1 MGNGAI
7 ARHLVE
13 DELARVLGS
22 VDFNASER
30 NRNFLRHVIEETLAG
45 RSGRIK
51 AYSIATSVFGR
62 DERFDPQHDAIVRIE
77 ANRLR
82 RALEHY
88 YLTGGRDDPLRIEIP
103 RGSYVPAFLP
113 AAAQPL
119 PARRKNGQPPSILVA
134 AFDEEG
140 DGSALPN
147 FTRGFTRSLIV
158 ALTRFTDLR
167 VFGAETALRQP
178 ADVDPQVLREDIAI
192 EYLLTGGCVLG
203 ADRFSVNAL
212 LVDARTGRA
221 VWADRFE
228 RRLRPSEVIELRDEV
243 ANKVARTLAQPYGII
258 QRDQR
263 DTDGAPPET
272 LGSYDTVLRFYRYRR
287 AFDRDMIESLRAGL
301 ERTVAAEPDYAEA
314 SACLSLLYTDILRFK
329 YEFSAADIEPR
340 DRALGLARRA
350 VELAPNSSWARYAL
364 GLATWFAGDT
374 AGALETLEAAHALN
388 PNDTTILGELGLR
401 YVLSGELRKGVPL
414 IERSYA
420 WNPAQPTTFRMGL
433 FFYHYS
439 HGRYAE
445 ALAQARQVQAPGV
458 LYGHVAVAAAAA
470 ELGDAESASAAI
482 ASVLA
487 IDRNYGDHVAA
498 DLAGRGLAPALAH
511 HLIAGL
517 AKAGLPD
524 LETSDIAALEDFRT
538 PR

>member
-1 MGNGAI
+1 M
-7 ARHLVE
+7 E
-13 DELARVLGS
+13 DELARVVGS
-22 VDFNASER
+22 ADFEASER
-30 NRNFLRHVIEETLAG
+30 NRNFLRYVVDETLAG
-45 RSGRIK
+45 RSSRIK

-88 YLTGGRDDPLRIEIP
+88 YLTSGRDDPLRIEIP

-113 AAAQPL
+113 PAAPPL
-119 PARRKNGQPPSILVA
+119 PARRKDGQPPSVLVA

-140 DGSALPN
+140 DGSGYPN

-167 VFGAETALRQP
+167 VFGAETALEQP
-178 ADVDPQVLREDIAI
+178 ADVDPQGLRRDIAI

-212 LVDARTGRA
+212 LLDARSGRA

-228 RRLRPSEVIELRDEV
+228 RRLQPSEIIELRDEV

-258 QRDQR
+258 QNDRAR
-263 DTDGAPPET
+263 DTDGAAPET

-287 AFDRDMIESLRAGL
+287 TFDRDMLDSLRTGL
-301 ERTVAAEPDYAEA
+301 ERTVAAEPNYAEA
-314 SACLSLLYTDILRFK
+314 LACLSLLYVDIVRFK
-329 YEFSAADIEPR
+329 YEISAAGIEPQE
-340 DRALGLARRA
+340 RALSLARRA

-414 IERSYA
+414 IEKSYA

-458 LYGHVAVAAAAA
+458 LYGHVAIAAAAA
-470 ELGDAESASAAI
+470 GLGDEEGARAAI
-482 ASVLA
+482 ASILA
-487 IDRNYGDHVAA
+487 IDPNYGDRVAA
-498 DLAGRGLAPALAH
+498 DLAGRGLAPGLSH
-511 HLIAGL
+511 RLIAGL
-517 AKAGLPD
+517 AKAGLPGI
-524 LETSDIAALEDFRT
+524 EPSDIAALEDFRT

>member
-1 MGNGAI
+1 M
-7 ARHLVE
+7 E

-22 VDFNASER
+22 ADFDASER
-30 NRNFLRHVIEETLAG
+30 NRNFLRYVIDETLAG
-45 RSGRIK
+45 RSSRIK

-113 AAAQPL
+113 PAAPSL
-119 PARRKNGQPPSILVA
+119 PARPKDGQPPSILVA

-140 DGSALPN
+140 DGSAYPN

-158 ALTRFTDLR
+158 ALTRFTNLR
-167 VFGAETALRQP
+167 VFGAETALQQP
-178 ADVDPQVLREDIAI
+178 ADVDPVSLHHDIAI
-192 EYLLTGGCVLG
+192 DYLLTGGCVFG
-203 ADRFSVNAL
+203 PDRFAVEAVL
-212 LVDARTGRA
+212 LDGRTGRA

-228 RRLRPSEVIELRDEV
+228 RRLQPSEIHDLRDEV
-243 ANKVARTLAQPYGII
+243 ANNVARTLAQPYGII
-258 QRDQR
+258 QSDRVR

-272 LGSYDTVLRFYRYRR
+272 LGSYDTVLRFYQYMRT
-287 AFDRDMIESLRAGL
+287 FDRDMLESLRTGL
-301 ERTVAAEPDYAEA
+301 ERTIVSEPKYAEA
-314 SACLSLLYTDILRFK
+314 FACLSLLYVDIVRFR
-329 YEFSAADIEPR
+329 YETSISGIEPPE
-340 DRALGLARRA
+340 RALNLARRA

-364 GLATWFAGDT
+364 GLATWFARDPG
-374 AGALETLEAAHALN
+374 GALVIFEAAHALN
-388 PNDTTILGELGLR
+388 PNDTTILAELGLR
-401 YVLSGELRKGVPL
+401 YVLSGELEKGVPL
-414 IERSYA
+414 IEESYA
-420 WNPAQPTTFRMGL
+420 RNPAQPANYRMGL

-445 ALAQARQVQAPGV
+445 ALAQARQVEMPHV

-470 ELGDAESASAAI
+470 GLGDEAGAAAAI

-487 IDRNYGDHVAA
+487 IDADYGEHVAA

-511 HLIAGL
+511 RLIAGL
-517 AKAGLPD
+517 ARAGLPG
-524 LETSDIAALEDFRT
+524 LATSDIASLEDR
-538 PR
+538 RVVR